1 MSDEYEVNE
10 GEGGALGYAF
20 VQTSTMKKGSHIIVE
35 SGSDL
40 HPCKVVSVS
49 TSKPG
54 KHGSAKCQITA
65 IHLFNGKKME
75 MISPAHA
82 TIKSPIVKRVEYGLS
97 CIQDGYLEL
106 MDNDCNEKNDVRLEG
121 EFGDRIQEMYDQ
133 DKSVIVT
140 ILSAMGDEMIVDC
153 KEETKKD

>member
-1 MSDEYEVNE
+1 
-10 GEGGALGYAF
+10 
-20 VQTSTMKKGSHIIVE
+20 MKKGSHIIVE
-35 SGSDL
+35 NGGDL
-40 HPCKVVSVS
+40 QPCKVVNVS

-82 TIKSPIVKRVEYGLS
+82 TIKSPIVKRVEYQLS

-106 MDNDCNEKNDVRLEG
+106 MDNDCNEKNDVRVPEG
-121 EFGDRIQEMYDQ
+121 EHGDKITELYDQ
-133 DKSVIVT
+133 DKAVIVT
-140 ILSAMGDEMIVDC
+140 ILSAMGDEMVVDC